1 MKDDF
6 SSILST
12 MADMNKFGAP
22 DDRLSAIADSF
33 DEGELFEDDLDQ
45 VFAAY
50 SPMKYSDFMK
60 KVSDAGKGPDGRRR

>member
-1 MKDDF
+1 MKDDI
-6 SSILST
+6 SSILSA
-12 MADMNKFGAP
+12 MADMNKFGA

-60 KVSDAGKGPDGRRR
+60 KVYDAGKGPDGRKR